1 MKLSAKGEYACLA
14 TLELARHYGG
24 REAVQAHKIAGKH
37 QIPEP
42 YLVQI
47 LLQLLKAGVVGSRRG
62 SQGGYFLARPPSEIT
77 LGEVVRIV
85 EGSIAPSKCLEK
97 DRLPQAGAPC
107 AFRDIW
113 ERVEQAISSII
124 DNITFED
131 IRRQSKDLGCRT
143 AAAPATTT

>member
-14 TLELARHYGG
+14 TLELARHYGST
-24 REAVQAHKIAGKH
+24 EAVQAHKIAQKH
-37 QIPEP
+37 HMPEP

-47 LLQLLKAGVVGSRRG
+47 LSQLLKAGVVGSRRG
-62 SQGGYFLARPPSEIT
+62 SQGGYFLARPPSEVT

-97 DRLPQAGAPC
+97 DPLSQVEVHC

-113 ERVEQAISSII
+113 ERVEQAISEII

-131 IRRQSKDLGCRT
+131 IRRQSKAVGCRT
-143 AAAPATTT
+143 VAAPPTAT